1 MRIIAAMLAI
11 LLICTGSALAERV
24 TITGQVTYRERIA
37 LPPNGTLNIGLVDLA
52 APGQPRVSAK
62 GAIATPGQ
70 VPLTFTL
77 NFEDSVVLPGHQ
89 YALTASI
96 SAGDGTVWFTTAEP
110 FAIDPLAPAADI
122 MIVLNRA
129 DRPAEPAT
137 APEQPAKAV
146 EPPSADAT
154 DIAPPPPLPP
164 ILDITWEAVT
174 IGGNPVTRNVVSS
187 LSIAQDMRAGGKGGC
202 NSWFAQAELSEARL
216 LFSAVAATR
225 MACLSDAATAQ
236 EDAFF
241 AALAAT
247 RSWRLEGET
256 LTLLDSA
263 NAPLALLKK
272 SPF

>member
-1 MRIIAAMLAI
+1 MRVISAVLAI
-11 LLICTGSALAERV
+11 LLTWTGSALAERV
-24 TITGQVTYRERIA
+24 TVTGQVTYRERIA
-37 LPPNGTLNIGLVDLA
+37 LPPNGVLSISLVHLA

-77 NFEDSVVLPGHQ
+77 NFEDSVVLPDHQ
-89 YALTASI
+89 YGLTASI
-96 SAGDGTVWFTTAEP
+96 SSGDGTVWFTTAEP
-110 FAIDPLAPAADI
+110 FAIDPLAPAPDL

-129 DRPAEPAT
+129 VQAAETPA
-137 APEQPAKAV
+137 APEQPAVV
-146 EPPSADAT
+146 EPAPAETA

-164 ILDITWEAVT
+164 ILDITWEAVS
-174 IGGNPVTRNVVSS
+174 IGGNPVARNVVSS
-187 LSIAQDMRAGGKGGC
+187 LSIAPDMRAGGKGGC
-202 NSWFAQAELSEARL
+202 NSWFAQAELNGNRL

-256 LTLLDSA
+256 LTLLDSG
-263 NAPLALLKK
+263 NGALVVLGK